1 MDYKKYE
8 KFNYRKWYKYI
19 EKEYFKLLEKYDM
32 FLFFKGVK
40 KNLLFRNNIINSKRI
55 NF

>member
-8 KFNYRKWYKYI
+8 NFNYRKWYKYI
-19 EKEYFKLLEKYDM
+19 EKEYFKLLEKYDT

-40 KNLLFRNNIINSKRI
+40 KTYYLEITW
-55 NF
+55 

>member
-19 EKEYFKLLEKYDM
+19 EKEYFKSLEKYDV
-32 FLFFKGVK
+32 FLSFKGVK
-40 KNLLFRNNIINSKRI
+40 KLII
-55 NF
+55 

>member
-32 FLFFKGVK
+32 FLFFKCVK
-40 KNLLFRNNIINSKRI
+40 KNYHLEITW
-55 NF
+55 